1 MKTRIFGCRL
11 SIWLSLALVLFVAAG
26 TAAPASAQT
35 QGATITWTPPTTR
48 SDGSAVEL
56 RGFYVYR
63 GSASDSLYE
72 RTFVPGA
79 TTVTYSFAALPS
91 GTSYFAVAAVDTA
104 GNESEVS
111 AIVSKAITGSACDA
125 PSPSPSP
132 SPSTTPTPTPTPT
145 PTRLWTVAKYS
156 LQTTRP
162 AYPVTN
168 GVRGTISTSRA
179 TVGAACDC
187 AAPIREGL
195 TTYCPFAGSGA
206 AVSMCTAP

>member
-1 MKTRIFGCRL
+1 MKTRIFCCRL

-79 TTVTYSFAALPS
+79 TTVTYSFAALPA

-104 GNESEVS
+104 GKESEVS

-125 PSPSPSP
+125 PVPAPV
-132 SPSTTPTPTPTPT
+132 PTPP
-145 PTRLWTVAKYS
+145 PTRQWTVAKYS

-162 AYPVTN
+162 AYPVLN
-168 GVRGTISTSRA
+168 GVRGTTSTSRA
-179 TVGAACDC
+179 PVGATCDC
-187 AAPIREGL
+187 TAPLREGL
-195 TTYCPFAGSGA
+195 TTYCPFTGSGTSVA
-206 AVSMCTAP
+206 ICTQP